1 MPYREKRRHR
11 RLMDK
16 NIVLVTLLSVPEQ
29 KDLEGRTFTCTTAD
43 ISSGGVRL
51 VASTKI
57 PVGTVMELRV
67 AAVNPPAAFRHVGRV
82 SWALEVLSPP
92 ASFVGI
98 EFTTQD
104 DKTNEAWRR
113 FVDKKIPAPLTSED
127 IESGE

>member
-1 MPYREKRRHR
+1 MSYRERRRHR
-11 RLMDK
+11 RLLDK
-16 NIVLVTLLSVPEQ
+16 NIVLVTLLSVPEA
-29 KDLEGRTFTCTTAD
+29 KELEGRTFTCTTAD
-43 ISSGGVRL
+43 ISGGGVRL

-92 ASFVGI
+92 ACFVGI

-104 DKTNEAWRR
+104 DKAVAGWRE
-113 FVDKKIPAPLTSED
+113 FVAKKVPAPMTEGDLD
-127 IESGE
+127 PND

>member
-1 MPYREKRRHR
+1 MSYRERRRFR
-11 RLMDK
+11 RLIDK
-16 NIVLVTLLSVPEQ
+16 NIVLVTLLAVPEH
-29 KDLEGRTFTCTTAD
+29 KELEGRTFTCTTAD
-43 ISSGGVRL
+43 ISTGGVRL

-104 DKTNEAWRR
+104 EKTNSAWHR
-113 FVDKKIPAPLTSED
+113 FVDKKIPTPVGLDELP
-127 IESGE
+127 EGV